1 MASVAAIP
9 IEPIFNMDKLSY
21 EIFSILETK
30 FLFGY
35 DDSPRLAPPPS
46 SASGGGRVRILS
58 IDAGGSTDGLLAAK
72 SLCRLEQALRKKS
85 GDAEARIA
93 DFFDIAAGSGTGGVL
108 AAVLF
113 TCGADGR
120 PIFSADEA
128 LRFLSENR
136 RKGIFG
142 RLFRSKRERL
152 FRRIFGDST
161 LKDTL
166 KPLLV
171 PCYDLSTGAPFV
183 FSRADAVETDGFD
196 FRVREVCE
204 AAEGG
209 RRRVVARSVDGRT
222 EVMAVGGGGL
232 AMGNPTAMAITHVL
246 NNFHEFPLANGVDDL
261 LVASIGNGESDG
273 GRRRA
278 EDFVR
283 IAGDGV
289 SDMVSLGSSLFEG
302 NDENALA
309 FMLIRLWTAMQVDQ
323 AVSMAFGHNRTS
335 NYVRIQG
342 NNVRGRPNSNSIKT
356 ESLLNAVEEMLTQKN
371 VESIMFR
378 GKKVAEKTNIEK
390 LDWLACELVKEHERR
405 MTCVDGLP
413 VVVLKQGS
421 PRSSSVTVSSSS
433 SSSSSSS

>member
-46 SASGGGRVRILS
+46 AASGGGKVRILS

-113 TCGADGR
+113 TCGADGH

-209 RRRVVARSVDGRT
+209 RRRVVASVDGRT
-222 EVMAVGGGGL
+222 EVVAAGGGGL
-232 AMGNPTAMAITHVL
+232 AMGNPTATAITHVL
-246 NNFHEFPLANGVDDL
+246 NNRHEFPLANGVNDL
-261 LVASIGNGESDG
+261 LVASIGNGETDG
-273 GRRRA
+273 GQRRV

-289 SDMVSLGSSLFEG
+289 SDMG
-302 NDENALA
+302 NNENALA

-342 NNVRGRPNSNSIKT
+342 NNVRGRPDSNSIKT
-356 ESLLNAVEEMLTQKN
+356 ESLLNAAEEMLTQKN

-433 SSSSSSS
+433 SSS